1 MLLMI
6 TVMVLD
12 DEHPA
17 LRQAERVLRSFPDV
31 QIGGLF
37 TNEEDLLY
45 ELRRNRPDLVMLD
58 MELAASHGLD
68 VAEAIATA
76 DERIAIVF
84 VTAYD
89 QYAVK
94 AFEIAALDYV
104 MKPISKERLAVT
116 LQRYRDAVKARI
128 SQSAADELTDEVVSI
143 CCFDR
148 LSVRVGQR
156 VATFMNS
163 KSEELLAYLI
173 HHQEVAVNKELLIE
187 TLWPGRDYVRA
198 KTNLYSAV
206 YQLRKD
212 LQAIGLSDV
221 IEQSRINGGS
231 YRFRMQ
237 RFHCDI
243 YEFDHIYHS
252 CKYELF
258 QLNKA
263 ERAIQIYGSGYLTA
277 HDYDW
282 AVQRREELASHYTK
296 LVEMCIHEYVL
307 AKRYPSA
314 LNMQRLL
321 TTLYPYDEM
330 VHAQMI
336 ALLLLQKKYKDAK
349 DYMDYIQTK
358 VFAKEL
364 GISYPFDFAHI
375 AQNPLYFFRNAD
387 QL

>member
-1 MLLMI
+1 MI

-128 SQSAADELTDEVVSI
+128 SQSAADELADEVVSI

-173 HHQEVAVNKELLIE
+173 HHQK
-187 TLWPGRDYVRA
+187 
-198 KTNLYSAV
+198 
-206 YQLRKD
+206 
-212 LQAIGLSDV
+212 
-221 IEQSRINGGS
+221 
-231 YRFRMQ
+231 
-237 RFHCDI
+237 
-243 YEFDHIYHS
+243 
-252 CKYELF
+252 
-258 QLNKA
+258 
-263 ERAIQIYGSGYLTA
+263 
-277 HDYDW
+277 
-282 AVQRREELASHYTK
+282 
-296 LVEMCIHEYVL
+296 
-307 AKRYPSA
+307 
-314 LNMQRLL
+314 
-321 TTLYPYDEM
+321 
-330 VHAQMI
+330 
-336 ALLLLQKKYKDAK
+336 
-349 DYMDYIQTK
+349 
-358 VFAKEL
+358 
-364 GISYPFDFAHI
+364 
-375 AQNPLYFFRNAD
+375 
-387 QL
+387 